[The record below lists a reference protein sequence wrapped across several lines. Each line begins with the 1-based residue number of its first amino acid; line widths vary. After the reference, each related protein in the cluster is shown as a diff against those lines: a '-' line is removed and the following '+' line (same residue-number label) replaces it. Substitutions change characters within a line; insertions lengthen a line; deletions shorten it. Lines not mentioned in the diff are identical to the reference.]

1 MSRLF
6 FNAHSSILI
15 LLLGLLVPNLGD
27 AARHRGHDIPR
38 PTNETI
44 IAQIDFRDV
53 SVGDALKVLT
63 EQSSLNVVAS
73 KKAADIP
80 ITIFLRQVTA
90 MDVID
95 AIAKTYNLWYQRD
108 PETDIV
114 RIYTVQEYR
123 LETVEFKK
131 EETEVF
137 TMKNARNVLD
147 LADSIQNLF
156 STRVRM
162 GYGNNQ
168 TQLMMDLQQ
177 RFQRFD
183 MVDRR
188 SKVNTTVGGSTTGGT
203 GGTQG
208 GTNTGGVN
216 TGGVGVGGTTQGGV
230 GTQGINGIQGTQ
242 GINGMQGINA
252 QQGMNGVQGNGGQNQ
267 GFDDQTRAV
276 SNVLDRLNGNQVTGI
291 ANSMTGD
298 ASESQELIDTSVRHE
313 ALIYVGVIKDQNR
326 VVVRTRDI
334 DAMNEIKSVAKQ
346 LDVESSMLLMEVKV
360 LQIDLSNGFNSL
372 FDFNVQKGDFNLG
385 GLGGIAGGGAGAGSA
400 LANGAASAAF
410 GPALLATVVSNNFE
424 ARLQLAENENR
435 VTQLATPLLLTANQ
449 EISRFFVGSEIPI
462 LTSYTPGTTT
472 LGGVTSSATIIQP
485 PTPVYTQYRVGQTLL
500 LTPSINADKTVSV
513 QIVVEQSNVIKNG
526 ATILVPGT
534 SSILGGAA
542 NLVPQQ
548 IDTVNEK
555 SFSGSVMA
563 KDGNSVAVGGLIQ
576 EGAGNNL
583 ITTPFLGDVPILGFF
598 FRQESQTRTRTELVI
613 IIKPHIIATP
623 PDGKGLTE
631 AFMRD
636 NSIHPNA
643 TGGES
648 LNVYTNPDKQHKG
661 YILEQPF
668 KEYNNQDSLDR
679 YKWDNPNP
687 RR

>member
-1 MSRLF
+1 ML
-6 FNAHSSILI
+6 
-15 LLLGLLVPNLGD
+15 PTLGD
-27 AARHRGHDIPR
+27 AARHRGQDIPR
-38 PTNETI
+38 PTNETV

-53 SVGDALKVLT
+53 TVGDALKVLT

-80 ITIFLRQVTA
+80 ITIFLRRVTA

-131 EETEVF
+131 EETVVF

-156 STRVRM
+156 STRVRL

-168 TQLMMDLQQ
+168 PQLRMDLAQ

-188 SKVNTTVGGSTTGGT
+188 SKVNTSVGGSTTGGT

-208 GTNTGGVN
+208 GTNNGGIN
-216 TGGVGVGGTTQGGV
+216 TGGVGVGGGIQGGV
-230 GTQGINGIQGTQ
+230 GTQGMQGMQGMNGMQGLNGMQ
-242 GINGMQGINA
+242 GMQGIN
-252 QQGMNGVQGNGGQNQ
+252 GVQGNAGQNQ
-267 GFDDQTRAV
+267 GLDDQTRAM

-298 ASESQELIDTSVRHE
+298 SSESQQLIDTSVRHE

-334 DAMNEIKSVAKQ
+334 DAMNEIKKVAKE
-346 LDVESSMLLMEVKV
+346 LDVQGSMLLMEVKV
-360 LQIDLSNGFNSL
+360 LQIDLSDGFNSL

-385 GLGGIAGGGAGAGSA
+385 GLGGIAGGGAGAGST

-424 ARLQLAENENR
+424 ARLQLAQNENR

-472 LGGVTSSATIIQP
+472 LGGVTSSATIIQS

-513 QIVVEQSNVIKNG
+513 QIVVEQSNVVKNG

-534 SSILGGAA
+534 VSILGGSAA
-542 NLVPQQ
+542 LVPQQ

-576 EGAGNNL
+576 EGAGNNQ

-598 FRQESQTRTRTELVI
+598 FRQEAQTRTRTELVI
-613 IIKPHIIATP
+613 IIKPHIITTP
-623 PDGKGLTE
+623 PDGQVLTE
-631 AFMRD
+631 EFMRD